1 MSFPNNP
8 VVIFDPEVKPL
19 DARPGEPGGGR
30 LAEISSIGAK
40 GLTFNLPDPDIFLP
54 APATGDWKGIL
65 LEAPCTLAGAIF

>member
-19 DARPGEPGGGR
+19 DALGKRPGGGR
-30 LAEISSIGAK
+30 LAEISSVKDKELIG
-40 GLTFNLPDPDIFLP
+40 TLPDPDIFLP

-65 LEAPCTLAGAIF
+65 LEAPCILAGDIF